1 VKRHPPTLRLA
12 LLALLSVA
20 ASSCGGGLAQAK
32 NPFAPASANETEV
45 QVRVENQNFGDATVH
60 VLRGGERIRLGNVTG
75 KSDQNFTLRWNFS
88 LPMEFQVEII
98 GGQGC
103 AVRPLVVDPGDRVF
117 VRIPTQLAAQ
127 ACYSGK
133 LR

>member
-1 VKRHPPTLRLA
+1 MKRLPRIAALA
-12 LLALLSVA
+12 LVAVLALA
-20 ASSCGGGLAQAK
+20 ASSCGKGFAQAK
-32 NPFAPASANETEV
+32 NPFAPASADETEV
-45 QVRVENQNFGDATVH
+45 EVRVENQNFGDATVH

-75 KSDQNFTLRWNFS
+75 KSDQSFTLRWNFS
-88 LPMEFQVEII
+88 LTMEFQIEII

-117 VRIPTQLAAQ
+117 VRIPTELSAQ

>member
-1 VKRHPPTLRLA
+1 MKRHSRTLRLA
-12 LLALLSVA
+12 LLAVFSLA
-20 ASSCGGGLAQAK
+20 ASSCGKGLAQAK
-32 NPFAPASANETEV
+32 NPFAPASAAATEV

-75 KSDQNFTLRWNFS
+75 KSDESFTLRWNFS
-88 LPMEFQVEII
+88 LQMEFQIEII

-117 VRIPTQLAAQ
+117 VRIPTELSAQ